1 MTLETKHFAITELKA
16 DDETR
21 TVEGFAS
28 VFDTVD
34 SYKDIVVPGAF
45 TRTLKENGRPA
56 MLWQHD
62 TRQVIGTWDELEETP
77 KGLRVKGT
85 ILDTTL
91 GTDVYK
97 IVRAKAVTGMSIGYG
112 TKKYEI
118 DEKKGVRRL
127 LDVDLFEVSLV
138 TFPANDKAQIT
149 RVKSAPQTIREF
161 EEFLRE
167 AGHFS
172 REDATT
178 VALRGFKALT
188 TRGEPDEE
196 VIAPLAAAETR
207 LAALFNQFTA

>member
-1 MTLETKHFAITELKA
+1 MTLETKHFAITDLKA

-28 VFDTVD
+28 VFNTED
-34 SYKDIVVPGAF
+34 SYRDIVVPGAF

-77 KGLRVKGT
+77 KSLRVKGT

-118 DEKKGVRRL
+118 DEKKGTRRL

-149 RVKSAPQTIREF
+149 RVKAAPRTIREL
-161 EEFLRE
+161 EEYLRE
-167 AGHFS
+167 GGFS
-172 REDATT
+172 QKDATT
-178 VALRGFKALT
+178 VALHGYKALT

-196 VIAPLAAAETR
+196 VTAQLAAAETR